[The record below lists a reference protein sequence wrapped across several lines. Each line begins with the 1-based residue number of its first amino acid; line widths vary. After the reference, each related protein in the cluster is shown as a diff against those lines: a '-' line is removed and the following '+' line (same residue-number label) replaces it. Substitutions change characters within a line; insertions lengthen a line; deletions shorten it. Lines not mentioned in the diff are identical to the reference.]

1 MKPSEVAAGKYN
13 HIDVIDYLE
22 GKPKSSI
29 KAYLDEMVGEA
40 CLLNVGMT
48 GFPADTEKAK
58 RLFNVVELV
67 SEALMPDYQSRQE
80 EAGYENQDNG
90 GGANRATDFPTK
102 KPPRERLPE
111 ELKTEKAM
119 RFWRKA
125 VEVGLVDEDFNPKK
139 GITHYVLA
147 EFTHTFSTKLGLRYR
162 FSYFHKLWGIKG
174 LGQARNKA
182 SELGYDTGEEKIHKV
197 FS

>member
-40 CLLNVGMT
+40 WLLNVGMT

-67 SEALMPDYQSRQE
+67 SEALMPDYPSRRE
-80 EAGYENQDNG
+80 EVGYENQDE
-90 GGANRATDFPTK
+90 GGAHGATDFPTK
-102 KPPRERLPE
+102 IPPRKRLPE

-119 RFWRKA
+119 RFWRRA

-139 GITHYVLA
+139 GITLYVLA
-147 EFTHTFSTKLGLRYR
+147 EFAHTFSTKLGLKYR
-162 FSYFHKLWGIKG
+162 FSYFHKLWGIRG